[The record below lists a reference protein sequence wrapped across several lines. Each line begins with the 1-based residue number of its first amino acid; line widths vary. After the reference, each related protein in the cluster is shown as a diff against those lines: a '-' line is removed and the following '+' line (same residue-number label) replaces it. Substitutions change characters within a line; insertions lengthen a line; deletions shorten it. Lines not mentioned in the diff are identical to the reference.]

1 MHTST
6 SLRMLMGFVVA
17 LWSQYALAT
26 FHELKIDQV
35 YSNADGSVQYVD
47 FVLPAPSD
55 DERFLFGRTLTAGLN
70 SHSLTFGSDL
80 PSEPVAGQHF
90 LVATPGFAAIAGV
103 LPDYTFSG
111 GPFFNPHGDTLV
123 YASSFDT
130 FTFPALPADGIHALN
145 RNNTIAINAPI
156 NFAGQAGFVPEP
168 ASWILLSI
176 GVVGLGVALRRRDR
190 IS

>member
-1 MHTST
+1 SRACDKIIRRELGTKTRQSVATSPTQRFEEAMMHTST

-26 FHELKIDQV
+26 FHEWKIDQV

-47 FVLPAPSD
+47 FVLAAPSD

-103 LPDYTFSG
+103 LP
-111 GPFFNPHGDTLV
+111 
-123 YASSFDT
+123 
-130 FTFPALPADGIHALN
+130 
-145 RNNTIAINAPI
+145 
-156 NFAGQAGFVPEP
+156 
-168 ASWILLSI
+168 
-176 GVVGLGVALRRRDR
+176 
-190 IS
+190 